1 MKIYG
6 FLIVAVALVL
16 SSNAYAQR
24 ERKLYVGSNSTEA
37 IMTFRGEV
45 QISSPTKP
53 TAGEVNDAI
62 AAQVQHLFGTMS
74 VASAKAVPKGD
85 FDITGKTAPKVVSK
99 GVWSVT
105 YNYKDTIVLE
115 NRKPD
120 SKTYDI
126 VLPIN
131 PSTIYEESKVGNH
144 YPCTDEHYQSEGDFW
159 YFWNPAQF
167 GCELVEDKPNQPGQY
182 RVIAASV
189 TRQPNTKISYPEYKR
204 LVDKNNEVLT
214 YVFFGL
220 DEADH
225 GHNPITSSDVNAKN
239 FREIRDHILRQGYT
253 SVKWK
258 ADRVKEF
265 TNGAEGIA
273 PYVEDLTKEING
285 VKLVLRFFFG
295 ETGITENS
303 TAFHWFY
310 KDALEN
316 ASIMIYGGHSGLG
329 GHLALESIEDNLT
342 NANGGTKVSIRPNK
356 SRYQIY
362 FFDSCSSYSYYNKD
376 YFGRK
381 ATDRDTK
388 GTKNLDIFTNGLATL
403 FGSMPNSTNKTIE
416 AVETA
421 LEYAFKGEQLVTYQT
436 LAKAIDDDNLFGIN
450 GDEDNPP
457 PTGR

>member
-1 MKIYG
+1 MKFYR
-6 FLIVAVALVL
+6 FLMVAVALVV

-37 IMTFRGEV
+37 VMTYRGEV
-45 QISSPTKP
+45 QISSATKP

-62 AAQVQHLFGTMS
+62 TSQVQHLFGTMT
-74 VASAKAVPKGD
+74 AATTKAVPKGD
-85 FDITGKTAPKVVSK
+85 HDITGKTVPKKVAD
-99 GVWSVT
+99 GVWSVS
-105 YNYKDTIVLE
+105 YNYRDMIVLE

-120 SKTYDI
+120 SKTYNII
-126 VLPIN
+126 VPVN
-131 PSTIYEESKVGNH
+131 PGAVFQAAMDGNH
-144 YPCTDEHYQSEGDFW
+144 NPCTDEHYQSEGDFW
-159 YFWNPAQF
+159 YFWNPDQA
-167 GCELVEDKPNQPGQY
+167 GCKLKKGTDYV
-182 RVIAASV
+182 VIPANVA
-189 TRQPNTKISYPEYKR
+189 RQPNTKVSYPEYKR
-204 LVDKNNEVLT
+204 LVDKNNEVVA

-225 GHNPITSSDVNAKN
+225 GHNPITSSDINAQN
-239 FREIRDHILRQGYT
+239 FRVIRNHIINQGY
-253 SVKWK
+253 SKKKWTDAQVQAVAK
-258 ADRVKEF
+258 
-265 TNGAEGIA
+265 GAEGA
-273 PYVEDLTKEING
+273 MPYVEDLTKDVNG
-285 VKLVLRFFFG
+285 VKLVLRFYFG

-316 ASIMIYGGHSGLG
+316 SSIMIYGGHSGLG
-329 GHLALESIEDNLT
+329 GHLDLRSIEDNLT
-342 NANGGTKVSIRPNK
+342 NANGGETVTIRPNK

-381 ATDRDTK
+381 VTDRDPK
-388 GTKNLDIFTNGLATL
+388 GTKNLDIFTNGLATM

-457 PTGR
+457 PAGK